1 MLALQHMRSFTPKF
15 TLNTGWKCQHGQGM
29 RHKVLLC
36 RPRLKYWMDY
46 CQEHPDE
53 MNKIASVQ
61 KKVSSTPVPH
71 VV

>member
-1 MLALQHMRSFTPKF
+1 
-15 TLNTGWKCQHGQGM
+15 M
-29 RHKVLLC
+29 RHKVLLY

-61 KKVSSTPVPH
+61 KKVSSTHVPH